1 MPLELGNDNPNRL
14 RERDGGVSRTGHDVH
29 ASTAVRHYAYAPMMG
44 NPPLHTLST
53 VLRPYGRSRRS
64 AEGRGR
70 HPPSAGPPWGNP
82 PDRLFSRRRHAE
94 VKWN

>member
-29 ASTAVRHYAYAPMMG
+29 AST
-44 NPPLHTLST
+44 PLRAHDGKPATPQF
-53 VLRPYGRSRRS
+53 LRPYGRSRRS

-82 PDRLFSRRRHAE
+82 PARLLSRRRHAE
-94 VKWN
+94 VK